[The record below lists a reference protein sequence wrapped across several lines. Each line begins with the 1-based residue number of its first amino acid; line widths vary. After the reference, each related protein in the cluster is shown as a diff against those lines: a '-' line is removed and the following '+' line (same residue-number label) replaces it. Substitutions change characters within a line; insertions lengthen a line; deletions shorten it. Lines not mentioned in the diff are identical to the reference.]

1 MMLNYGA
8 RELIQA
14 GTLPLPMDEDIA
26 ELLRHATLGPVS
38 FHPANAM
45 IYAQGEAAGPLYYVE
60 FGTVRVC
67 QMAPDGRRQIAA
79 FYSAGQVFGFEPD
92 DVHLF
97 YAESVDGAGIRSLR
111 PKMQE
116 GAAGEVLKVALR
128 GLIAIQSH
136 LMMTVRLGAAERLA
150 VFLLDMMERQ
160 GSEDSVAL
168 QMQRTDIG
176 DYLGLTFET
185 VSRVFRVLKDGG
197 LINLPTP
204 DRVKVISK
212 EGLERF
218 CAV

>member
-1 MMLNYGA
+1 MLNHSA

-14 GTLPLPMDEDIA
+14 GATAAPTDDNIA
-26 ELLRHATLGPVS
+26 DLLRHAVLGPVS
-38 FHPANAM
+38 FHPTNTA
-45 IYAQGEAAGPLYYVE
+45 IYGQGEPAGPLYYVE

-67 QMAPDGRRQIAA
+67 KMAPDGRRQIAA

-97 YAESVDGAGIRSLR
+97 YAESVDGAGIRTLR

-116 GAAGEVLKVALR
+116 GAAEEVLKVALR
-128 GLIAIQSH
+128 GLIAIQTH
-136 LMMTVRLGAAERLA
+136 LMMTARLPAAERLA
-150 VFLLDMMERQ
+150 IFLLDLMEQQ

-168 QMQRTDIG
+168 QMQRNDIG

-197 LINLPTP
+197 LINLPTS
-204 DRVKVISK
+204 DRVKVTSRA
-212 EGLERF
+212 GLERF
-218 CAV
+218 CAA

>member
-1 MMLNYGA
+1 MLNYSA
-8 RELIQA
+8 RDMIQA
-14 GTLPLPMDEDIA
+14 GAIPVPTDENIA
-26 ELLRHATLGPVS
+26 ELLRHATLGALS
-38 FHPANAM
+38 FHSANAM
-45 IYAQGEAAGPLYYVE
+45 IYAQGEVAGPLYYVE

-67 QMAPDGRRQIAA
+67 QMALDGRRQIAA
-79 FYSAGQVFGFEPD
+79 FYSAGQVFGFEPGN
-92 DVHLF
+92 VHLF

-116 GAAGEVLKVALR
+116 GAAEEVLKVALC

-136 LMMTVRLGAAERLA
+136 LLMIARLGAAERLA
-150 VFLLDMMERQ
+150 VFLLDLMERQ
-160 GSEDSVAL
+160 GSDDSVAL

-185 VSRVFRVLKDGG
+185 VSRVFRVLKERG

-204 DRVKVISK
+204 DRVRVVNK
-212 EGLERF
+212 EGLGQF